1 MTGAS
6 TAKEHRPIGSLN
18 GPWSIMFRIVLV
30 LIPILTVTFLPW
42 AVWLT
47 VQQFKDISF
56 REAGGRFNESDASK
70 MKADLEAK
78 DATMKAELIEKINAV
93 PSQEW
98 RNRIESI
105 ERDQR
110 EILRAMVRVETK
122 LEKDGK

>member
-1 MTGAS
+1 MAGE
-6 TAKEHRPIGSLN
+6 KEHRPIGSLN
-18 GPWSIMFRIVLV
+18 GPWSILLRIVLV

-47 VQQFKDISF
+47 SQQFKDISF
-56 REAGGRFNESDASK
+56 REAGGRFSESDAAK
-70 MKADLEAK
+70 MRAD
-78 DATMKAELIEKINAV
+78 LIEKINAT

-98 RNRIESI
+98 RDRIQSI

-110 EILRAMVRVETK
+110 EILRAMTRVETK